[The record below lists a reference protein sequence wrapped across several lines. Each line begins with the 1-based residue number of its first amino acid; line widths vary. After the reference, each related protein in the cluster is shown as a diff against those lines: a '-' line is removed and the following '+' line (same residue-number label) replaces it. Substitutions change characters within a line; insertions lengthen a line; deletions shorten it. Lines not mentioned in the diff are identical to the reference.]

1 MPGNGPDSGK
11 QVHHAESLSSKD
23 ESEIWSTG
31 IPVTILNSL
40 FWNNLEFWEK
50 MKEEYYLHALY
61 PDFQFLRYYHSCFIL
76 FVLSFMYMYI
86 ILIEFISFK
95 YLWFIYTN
103 KTYMFFLLSHIT
115 QLRMSWKLKYLTVY
129 FLKYKNTLLGNH
141 RITITIRKLILI

>member
-1 MPGNGPDSGK
+1 MWFKPSSSLQFSTELKTSIITNYSNKQSLVLSHVPGNGPDSGK

-40 FWNNLEFWEK
+40 FWNNWEFWEK

-61 PDFQFLRYYHSCFIL
+61 PDFQFLRYYHSCFI
-76 FVLSFMYMYI
+76 FCVLSFMCMYI
-86 ILIEFISFK
+86 ILIEFISFQ

-103 KTYMFFLLSHIT
+103 ITYICFFFIP
-115 QLRMSWKLKYLTVY
+115 
-129 FLKYKNTLLGNH
+129 
-141 RITITIRKLILI
+141 I